1 MWIQIE
7 PVDKEIDVK
16 TELEKLFSLE
26 ERIDYILENFEVKKI
41 LYSFKRS

>member
-16 TELEKLFSLE
+16 SELEKLFSLE
-26 ERIDYILENFEVKKI
+26 ERIDYILENFEVKDFF
-41 LYSFKRS
+41 L